1 MKKISRIATALMLAG
16 GLSLAAIPAVQ
27 AGPGPESGMGKHCPM
42 ERMGHHGQNHGHKGG
57 HDHFRDGGFFK
68 GLDLTEA
75 QRDKMFEIKHALAP
89 AKRTYFKESR
99 KLRQQQREL
108 VQSANYDSGKMKKL
122 VEQETK
128 LLAEH
133 RLRMADAHN
142 RMYQVLTEEQRKQ
155 LTERQEKRRSK

>member
-16 GLSLAAIPAVQ
+16 GLSLAAVPAVQ
-27 AGPGPESGMGKHCPM
+27 AESGHERGMGKHCPM
-42 ERMGHHGQNHGHKGG
+42 ERMGHHGHKGG

-99 KLRQQQREL
+99 KLRQQQKEL
-108 VQSANYDSGKMKKL
+108 VQSASYDSGKMKKL